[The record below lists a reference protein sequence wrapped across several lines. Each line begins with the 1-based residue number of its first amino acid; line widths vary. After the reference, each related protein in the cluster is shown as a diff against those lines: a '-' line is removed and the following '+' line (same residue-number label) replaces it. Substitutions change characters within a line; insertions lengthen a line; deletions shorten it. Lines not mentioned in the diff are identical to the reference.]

1 MGEPGRL
8 WAGDREISEADIAC
22 IQTCM
27 RRYGSLPRTGLIHTV
42 CVYMDWLTPAGETKF
57 TACKKLLERLEARGE
72 VVLPARDPR
81 GSAPRVMRSPPGM
94 VVEAREAVTGRLGDL
109 SPVRLE
115 WLDGDPEVERCH
127 AYLERFHPLGYRK
140 PFGYCA
146 RYRIASGAHDLGYLL
161 FAGPARAIAT
171 RDRWI
176 GWSAPQRRMN
186 LPWVVNNQRFL
197 IFPWVSVKDLASH
210 VLGQVAA
217 RLADDWQA
225 RWGYTPLLLET
236 FVDPAHYRGTCYRAA
251 GWECLGETSGRGLA
265 RPGRQYKSSPK
276 LVFVKPLN
284 PEFRTRLC
292 AKRLQDRPPS

>member
-1 MGEPGRL
+1 
-8 WAGDREISEADIAC
+8 
-22 IQTCM
+22 
-27 RRYGSLPRTGLIHTV
+27 
-42 CVYMDWLTPAGETKF
+42 
-57 TACKKLLERLEARGE
+57 
-72 VVLPARDPR
+72 
-81 GSAPRVMRSPPGM
+81 
-94 VVEAREAVTGRLGDL
+94 
-109 SPVRLE
+109 
-115 WLDGDPEVERCH
+115 
-127 AYLERFHPLGYRK
+127 
-140 PFGYCA
+140 
-146 RYRIASGAHDLGYLL
+146 
-161 FAGPARAIAT
+161 
-171 RDRWI
+171 
-176 GWSAPQRRMN
+176 MN